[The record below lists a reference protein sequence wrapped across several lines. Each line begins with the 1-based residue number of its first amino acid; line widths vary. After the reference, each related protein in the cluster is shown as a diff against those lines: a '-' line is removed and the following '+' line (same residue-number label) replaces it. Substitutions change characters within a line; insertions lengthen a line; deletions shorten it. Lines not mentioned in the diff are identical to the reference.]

1 MCVCRTEAI
10 TCYQAV
16 LMLQFSRSGLRYS
29 APWEMLHSCSGSQ
42 ICAGVHRVLGSED
55 CCPGSFISARSP
67 YCRSIS
73 RKLETKISFRRL
85 FFFFPFSV
93 QAVSGLSIIVRVEQS
108 VIFITH
114 RFLFC
119 TVLCR
124 LHFHIT
130 GVILECK
137 KDASLAVRTRAG
149 ERPPRTAPTLPLSHK
164 IFFFLFL
171 WGSVS
176 LNVALET
183 YSVTGLGQNL
193 AVSFLNRV
201 FSLLLVFTEIL

>member
-1 MCVCRTEAI
+1 MLGFTGSLAQRTVALAASSLPAHRTVEVFQENLKPK
-10 TCYQAV
+10 Y
-16 LMLQFSRSGLRYS
+16 LSGD
-29 APWEMLHSCSGSQ
+29 W
-42 ICAGVHRVLGSED
+42 
-55 CCPGSFISARSP
+55 
-67 YCRSIS
+67 
-73 RKLETKISFRRL
+73 